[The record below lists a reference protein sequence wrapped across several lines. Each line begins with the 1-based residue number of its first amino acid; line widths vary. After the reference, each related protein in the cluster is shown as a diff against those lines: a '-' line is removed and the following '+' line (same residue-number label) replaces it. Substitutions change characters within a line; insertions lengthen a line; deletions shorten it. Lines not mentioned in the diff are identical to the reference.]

1 MDRNQLFELL
11 KEYLKDSAMIMHSL
25 QSEAVARAVA
35 QAIGEDVKLWGVTA
49 LLHDIDYE
57 MTKET
62 PNRHGHE
69 SIQILEKVLPSES
82 INAIFTHNYEH
93 NGAPP
98 PTTKLSFGI
107 RCCETVTGLIHAAS
121 LLRPDG
127 YAGMEP
133 KSIRKKMKD
142 KAFARN
148 VSRECIMECS
158 NLDLELNDFLKIA
171 ISAMSELKG
180 S

>member
-11 KEYLKDSAMIMHSL
+11 KEYLKDTAMIMHSL

-35 QAIGEDVKLWGVTA
+35 QAIGEDVNLWGGTA

-57 MTKET
+57 MTKAT
-62 PNRHGHE
+62 PDRHGHE
-69 SIQILEKVLPSES
+69 SIRILEKVLPSES

-93 NGAPP
+93 NGAPAP
-98 PTTKLSFGI
+98 ASVLDHGI

-127 YAGMEP
+127 YEGMEP

-148 VSRECIMECS
+148 VSRECILECS
-158 NLDLELNDFLKIA
+158 HLGLELSEFLKIA
-171 ISAMSELKG
+171 INAMSDLEK